1 MEYLVVFFAFL
12 YRPFNSFLFFG
23 HGCKTCYFWRLMKK
37 RLRKWVVWAV
47 SKLPVLVLLDA
58 LPPVHT
64 YITRWENERGFS
76 EVGVVQWWEGGIHG
90 RVFAILRRDGL
101 HKATLA
107 FGNSVLK
114 FDIWPPK
121 EEETF
126 GYLGIVEHSHDA
138 GNRILHV
145 DSHVEDQKAP
155 EQKG

>member
-1 MEYLVVFFAFL
+1 
-12 YRPFNSFLFFG
+12 
-23 HGCKTCYFWRLMKK
+23 MKK

-64 YITRWENERGFS
+64 HISRWENERGFS
-76 EVGVVQWWEGGIHG
+76 EVGLVQWRVGGLYG
-90 RVFAILRRDGL
+90 RVFGTLRRDGL

-126 GYLGIVEHSHDA
+126 GYLGIVEHSHDK
-138 GNRILHV
+138 GNRSLHV
-145 DSHVEDQKAP
+145 DSHVDTQKP
-155 EQKG
+155 NGEK